1 MLPWILNTVL
11 CRGLC
16 KKSHAYSSFTPL
28 FQPFLLINLFIV
40 IAQCPVQLNA
50 DCVDFTFSWF
60 LFGVAY
66 NKLLLCFCFCN
77 VARARLRSR
86 AYTAFV
92 LLEANNIVEYKLPAT
107 EITKHALFVQKREN
121 FSSRTMIYDYERSYF
136 GCCSSGAIA
145 QHTRNTYRKTHTVSH
160 YCHCHKLWEN
170 MLTVYLMGCRYCNE
184 IRLKL
189 FYLFFLHLSTAV
201 IVMASSDDFLS
212 FYSIYFKRQVK
223 RRHEYSSIKL
233 FSFDFEMKTKIAI
246 HLFCVYILNLIE
258 QMCFFLQ
265 KNFSLF
271 ELKQS
276 SAGSSLYTLD
286 IIRLFNKFHV
296 LMFEMRWNL
305 AVAWLVPCNM
315 FASKMC

>member
-1 MLPWILNTVL
+1 
-11 CRGLC
+11 
-16 KKSHAYSSFTPL
+16 
-28 FQPFLLINLFIV
+28 
-40 IAQCPVQLNA
+40 
-50 DCVDFTFSWF
+50 
-60 LFGVAY
+60 
-66 NKLLLCFCFCN
+66 
-77 VARARLRSR
+77 
-86 AYTAFV
+86 
-92 LLEANNIVEYKLPAT
+92 
-107 EITKHALFVQKREN
+107 
-121 FSSRTMIYDYERSYF
+121 MIYDYERSYF

-246 HLFCVYILNLIE
+246 HLLCLYFKSNWADVFFPSEKLLFVWTQAKFCW
-258 QMCFFLQ
+258 F
-265 KNFSLF
+265 K
-271 ELKQS
+271 
-276 SAGSSLYTLD
+276 SLYFRHHTA
-286 IIRLFNKFHV
+286 F
-296 LMFEMRWNL
+296 
-305 AVAWLVPCNM
+305 
-315 FASKMC
+315 